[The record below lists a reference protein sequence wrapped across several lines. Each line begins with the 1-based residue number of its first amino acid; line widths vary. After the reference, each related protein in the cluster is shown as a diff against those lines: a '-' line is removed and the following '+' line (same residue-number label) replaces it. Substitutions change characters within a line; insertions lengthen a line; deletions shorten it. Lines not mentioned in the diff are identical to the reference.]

1 MKCPT
6 CGADIPAGADIPV
19 MNFQYSWKQ
28 LLFIVPVMLLGFW
41 PLAQLTILRGDVTKD
56 LVVRHVE
63 KKLSFQDS
71 PRGVLVVTGLIKN
84 LGKRDWSGVTVEA
97 EFFDEQ
103 GMFLDEAS
111 EFLRSDILG
120 EAEEHF
126 KMEIRSPGNALTAE
140 TTTLKVKISG
150 GRSKLF

>member
-6 CGADIPAGADIPV
+6 CGADIPACADIPA
-19 MNFQYSWKQ
+19 MNIQYSWKQ
-28 LLFIVPVMLLGFW
+28 LLIIVPVMLLGFW
-41 PLAQLTILRGDVTKD
+41 PVAQLTILRGDVTKD
-56 LVVRHVE
+56 LVVRQVE

-111 EFLRSDILG
+111 QYLTSDILG

>member
-1 MKCPT
+1 MKCSN
-6 CGADIPAGADIPV
+6 CGADVPAV
-19 MNFQYSWKQ
+19 NVQYSWKQ
-28 LLFIVPVMLLGFW
+28 FLFIVPLLLVGFW

-56 LVVRHVE
+56 LVIRQVG

-71 PRGVLVVTGLIKN
+71 PRGKLVVTGLIKN
-84 LGKRDWSGVTVEA
+84 LGKRDWSGVTIEA

-111 EFLRSDILG
+111 EYLRSDILG

-126 KMEIRSPGNALTAE
+126 KMEIRSPGNALIAE

-150 GRSKLF
+150 GRSKPF

>member
-1 MKCPT
+1 MKCSN
-6 CGADIPAGADIPV
+6 CGADIPAV
-19 MNFQYSWKQ
+19 NVQYSWKQ
-28 LLFIVPVMLLGFW
+28 LIFIVPILLVGFW
-41 PLAQLTILRGDVTKD
+41 PLAQLTIFRGDVTKD
-56 LVVRHVE
+56 LVIRQVE

-71 PRGVLVVTGLIKN
+71 PNGTLVVTGIIKN
-84 LGKRDWSGVTVEA
+84 LGGREWSGVTVEA

-111 EFLRSDILG
+111 EYIRSDISA

-126 KMEIRSPGNALTAE
+126 KIQIRSPRNELTAD

-150 GRSKLF
+150 GRSQPF

>member
-1 MKCPT
+1 METVAIYC
-6 CGADIPAGADIPV
+6 A
-19 MNFQYSWKQ
+19 
-28 LLFIVPVMLLGFW
+28 LLLVGFW

-56 LVVRHVE
+56 LVIRQVG

-71 PRGVLVVTGLIKN
+71 PRGKLVVTGLIKN
-84 LGKRDWSGVTVEA
+84 LGKRDWSGVTIEA

-103 GMFLDEAS
+103 GIFLDEAS
-111 EFLRSDILG
+111 EYLRSDILG

-126 KMEIRSPGNALTAE
+126 KMEIPSPGNALIAE

-150 GRSKLF
+150 GRSKPF

>member
-1 MKCPT
+1 MKCSN
-6 CGADIPAGADIPV
+6 CGADVPAV
-19 MNFQYSWKQ
+19 NVQYSWKQ
-28 LLFIVPVMLLGFW
+28 LLFIVPLLLVGFW
-41 PLAQLTILRGDVTKD
+41 PLAQLTILRGDVTKN
-56 LVVRHVE
+56 LVIRQVG

-71 PRGVLVVTGLIKN
+71 PRGKLIVTGLIKN
-84 LGKRDWSGVTVEA
+84 LGKRDWSGVTIEA
-97 EFFDEQ
+97 EFYDEQ

-111 EFLRSDILG
+111 EYLRSDILG

-126 KMEIRSPGNALTAE
+126 KMEIHSPGNALTAE

>member
-1 MKCPT
+1 MKCSN
-6 CGADIPAGADIPV
+6 CGADIPAV
-19 MNFQYSWKQ
+19 NVQYSWKQ
-28 LLFIVPVMLLGFW
+28 LIFIVPILLVGFW
-41 PLAQLTILRGDVTKD
+41 PLAQLTIFRGDVTKD
-56 LVVRHVE
+56 LVVRQVD

-71 PRGVLVVTGLIKN
+71 PNGTLVVTGIIKN
-84 LGKRDWSGVTVEA
+84 LGNREWSGVTVEA

-111 EFLRSDILG
+111 EYIRSDILA

-126 KMEIRSPGNALTAE
+126 KIQIRSPKNELTAD
-140 TTTLKVKISG
+140 TTDLRVKISG

>member
-1 MKCPT
+1 MKCRV
-6 CGADIPAGADIPV
+6 CGADIPAGADISA
-19 MNFQYSWKQ
+19 MNIQYSWKQ
-28 LLFIVPVMLLGFW
+28 LLFIVPAMLLGFW

-56 LVVRHVE
+56 LVVRQVE

-71 PRGVLVVTGLIKN
+71 PRGKLVITGLIKN

-97 EFFDEQ
+97 EFFNEQ

-126 KMEIRSPGNALTAE
+126 KMEIHSPGNALTAE
-140 TTTLKVKISG
+140 STTLKVKIAG